1 MIISPEVNFVSYFR
15 YSYAYIHES
24 FVYILR
30 PFLLKKH
37 SLLLTVRKN
46 FHRCHYYTVQI
57 IRLYG

>member
-37 SLLLTVRKN
+37 SLLLTVRKKLPSLPL
-46 FHRCHYYTVQI
+46 
-57 IRLYG
+57 LYSSNYKT